1 MEYCAIEKLDERE
14 QHWIKL
20 LGSDNHNNYN
30 QTGGGNG
37 KNIQSSS
44 STWVLQIINDLQTT
58 NLTQSEIAQKNN
70 VSDSVVSDINRGV
83 RHHQAN
89 IQYPIRTT
97 RAIVKDVDV
106 LIKIILENPTKTL
119 TELAQI
125 NNVSL
130 SKMKRVNKGEGNY
143 YREGYSYPLRKKE
156 IPITD
161 ILHDLQFTNDSYTA
175 IAAKYNVSQSLVA
188 KMNSGERH

>member
-1 MEYCAIEKLDERE
+1 M
-14 QHWIKL
+14 
-20 LGSDNHNNYN
+20 
-30 QTGGGNG
+30 
-37 KNIQSSS
+37 
-44 STWVLQIINDLQTT
+44 
-58 NLTQSEIAQKNN
+58 AQ
-70 VSDSVVSDINRGV
+70 
-83 RHHQAN
+83 
-89 IQYPIRTT
+89 
-97 RAIVKDVDV
+97 
-106 LIKIILENPTKTL
+106 L
-119 TELAQI
+119 

-161 ILHDLQFTNDSYTA
+161 ILHDLQFTNDSYAA